1 MFGFPKWL
9 LAASIAGL
17 VGAAIWAGISYATNY
32 EIGYIAWAIGG
43 MVGVAVRY
51 VAGEDQEGAGP
62 GLTAAIV
69 AILAVLGGKFV
80 ATSLLVSSLTSGF
93 NVSLT
98 DDDMMMGYASE
109 LARER
114 LDRGQHVA
122 FENGKSWEKAESL
135 ADFPADIRQQA
146 TAKWQAMPAEQR
158 QKEKALHEAALQAM
172 VSDVQSQLRSSA
184 FADSFSLFDG
194 LWFFLAAGTAYRLGA
209 GNVGDDD

>member
-51 VAGEDQEGAGP
+51 VAGENEEGAGP
-62 GLTAAIV
+62 GVTAAIV

-80 ATSLLVSSLTSGF
+80 ATSLLVSSLSAEMEFT
-93 NVSLT
+93 VT
-98 DDDMMMGYASE
+98 DEHMILGYAGDIV
-109 LARER
+109 RER
-114 LDRGQHVA
+114 LQSGQQVV
-122 FENGKSWEKAESL
+122 FPNGKTWDDVESL
-135 ADFPADIRQQA
+135 AEVPADIRQQA
-146 TAKWQAMPAEQR
+146 TAMWQALPSGQ
-158 QKEKALHEAALQAM
+158 QKKEKDERQAAVQAM
-172 VSDVQSQLRSSA
+172 LSGVQSQIRNNA
-184 FADSFSLFDG
+184 FSGSFSIFDG

-209 GNVGDDD
+209 GNVGTDD